1 MAGLTDP
8 TVTVVYQ
15 CGCTLED
22 TTPLDGIQVP
32 ERKTPDGETIP
43 AHTLAKRVAFRFG
56 ADETT
61 VFRKLQQAR
70 QQAKD
75 GTLDRDDL
83 VRHVERILGRK
94 LTAAQANRVKNATAA
109 QLKQRL
115 YDELLEDRASPPAR
129 VKDPETGVTFPQP
142 PGRCPRHGESA
153 LHTHTSY
160 LSPADPPKADRT
172 ETGLAESTVEGAK
185 P

>member
-56 ADETT
+56 GDETT
-61 VFRKLQQAR
+61 IYRRLQQAR

-75 GTLDRDDL
+75 GDLDRDDL
-83 VRHVERILGRK
+83 VRYVERITGRK
-94 LTAAQANRVKNATAA
+94 LTTAQETRVRSATPA
-109 QLKQRL
+109 QLKARL
-115 YDELLEDRASPPAR
+115 YDELMDMPSTHKR
-129 VKDPETGVTFPQP
+129 VRDPNSGVTFPVIP
-142 PGRCPRHGESA
+142 PECPRHGEPA
-153 LHTHTSY
+153 LHTHASY
-160 LSPADPPKADRT
+160 LNPADQTAE
-172 ETGLAESTVEGAK
+172 ET